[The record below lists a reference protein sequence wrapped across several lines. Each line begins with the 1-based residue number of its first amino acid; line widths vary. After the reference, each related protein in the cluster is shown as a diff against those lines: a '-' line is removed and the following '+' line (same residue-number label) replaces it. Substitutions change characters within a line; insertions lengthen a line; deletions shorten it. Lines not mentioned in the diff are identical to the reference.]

1 MLCLEGGYQTSQT
14 SKSVEA
20 CLRSLLEPRPA
31 EEEEEE
37 EGKEDREEEVA
48 IEIKQLVSEVKQ
60 TQSAYWSF
68 K

>member
-31 EEEEEE
+31 EEEV